1 MLNRLSEPDLSFS
14 EDTDLLKIYGR
25 YEDREEEEEDVIG
38 VQGQSD
44 AVER

>member
-25 YEDREEEEEDVIG
+25 YEDREEEEDVIG